1 MARTTIDLDPQVV
14 RELKRRSQLE
24 GKSMGRV
31 ASEVLAAG
39 LARPEAPAAAP
50 LAWAVA
56 ELGEPYVDLEDREAV
71 QAILDDRS

>member
-14 RELKRRSQLE
+14 RELRRRSQLE

-39 LARPEAPAAAP
+39 LAQTAAP
-50 LAWAVA
+50 TVPPLRWAVA

-71 QAILDDRS
+71 QAILDDPS

>member
-14 RELKRRSQLE
+14 RELKRRSKLE

-39 LARPEAPAAAP
+39 LAGPQTPAASA
-50 LAWAVA
+50 LSWTVA
-56 ELGEPYVDLEDREAV
+56 ELGAPYVDLEDREAV
-71 QAILDDRS
+71 QAILHGRS

>member
-1 MARTTIDLDPQVV
+1 MTRTTIDLDPQVV
-14 RELKRRSQLE
+14 SELKRRSQLE

-39 LARPEAPAAAP
+39 LAHAAEPAAPP
-50 LAWAVA
+50 LRWAVA

-71 QAILDDRS
+71 AAILDDRT

>member
-14 RELKRRSQLE
+14 QELRRRSQLE

-39 LARPEAPAAAP
+39 LAQTAAP
-50 LAWAVA
+50 NVQPLRWAVA
-56 ELGEPYVDLEDREAV
+56 ELGAPYVDLEDREAV